1 MGTAGDRGPVHGGGL
16 VSRSY
21 PCICVSAEDFVQ
33 QATRKCHEAA
43 AAAADSS
50 LRCSLLPPPSMHL
63 EDELCQCHRAVLS
76 PRAWLA
82 SDHRCRHLSNDD
94 NCFASCSQ
102 WNEYCSVSKDCLL
115 NVNNCK
121 DGTGVLQAYSLIIS
135 VIYHIYCLLGNFTLK
150 IKMTM
155 ASGIHLACV

>member
-1 MGTAGDRGPVHGGGL
+1 MAAKNADNCRNRGRWREKKKHKDRNPAGTPMGTAGDRGPVHGGGL

-115 NVNNCK
+115 N
-121 DGTGVLQAYSLIIS
+121 
-135 VIYHIYCLLGNFTLK
+135 IY
-150 IKMTM
+150 
-155 ASGIHLACV
+155 